1 MNISCINQI
10 SSPHIKFQS
19 CLAPDHSVLLAALLS
34 EGEWK
39 MLWTNLPTTHWWV
52 WSLCSP
58 CVEALALQRRYLSVP
73 FALGLLTHHCND
85 LASVSL
91 NHNISN
97 SIVMNSRP
105 HSAAPQLKRTGHLW
119 ISICLQWLYFLS
131 LFLSPSAFFP
141 FIMKRK
147 RSEMTIWLFKRQ
159 WNVEHVNHLLF
170 KFYLSAVS
178 NIPHRTTLPSFKL
191 QRKFFFS
198 YTSAVLQDMTWK
210 NPE

>member
-1 MNISCINQI
+1 
-10 SSPHIKFQS
+10 
-19 CLAPDHSVLLAALLS
+19 
-34 EGEWK
+34 

-91 NHNISN
+91 NHNIWN
-97 SIVMNSRP
+97 SIVMNSWP

-131 LFLSPSAFFP
+131 LFLSPSGFFP

-147 RSEMTIWLFKRQ
+147 RSEMTIWLFKRHSEMWSTLITCFLNFTFQ
-159 WNVEHVNHLLF
+159 LFQTCLTGSPSLLLSFRRNDFFRQTYFNMFMYLPCCRTWHKKKVHHLNQL
-170 KFYLSAVS
+170 VW
-178 NIPHRTTLPSFKL
+178 IILPCCPS
-191 QRKFFFS
+191 
-198 YTSAVLQDMTWK
+198 
-210 NPE
+210 